1 LTATIVV
8 GCWLNPRYAEKQDRS
23 ASSVGTALAV
33 PAASAIPEAATHAM
47 VEFAT
52 AEVGDAYTMIDAAT
66 HAMTEA
72 VAEFAVLTIL
82 ASIGTVG

>member
-1 LTATIVV
+1 MQEKTIAARGLV
-8 GCWLNPRYAEKQDRS
+8 S
-23 ASSVGTALAV
+23 GTALAV
-33 PAASAIPEAATHAM
+33 PAASAMPEAATHAM
-47 VEFAT
+47 AEIAT
-52 AEVGDAYTMIDAAT
+52 AEAGDTYAVIDAAA